1 MNSNEFYKKLNEKI
15 STLDK
20 EQLESFINNIIRK
33 IPESKYIEVLD
44 ILGEKAEI
52 SEENYINKINT
63 YKEKFKQI
71 DGAELTFYLSSDES
85 DGYDYWNSNWTVEYY
100 DSDNVGDI
108 VDEAIDLVSELTNKK
123 LYKLAKELMNPIIF
137 TNYQAYEEDSGDFY
151 ELDLSDLKSE
161 KLITSDITEFLEY
174 AIYVTYQTSDEGE
187 RAINIHNY
195 FKISD
200 FKEIKVEDSFKL
212 GLEALKNMD
221 AFWDSWINLLIS
233 VPGETEYRL
242 LKEALEYNSFSN
254 YDKYVK
260 GFAKS
265 HPRIYLDLFDFLNAN
280 NRQKEIIDVGNIAIS
295 EVDDKY
301 IIKSDIA
308 LYLAN
313 LDSQNKEKYF
323 IMAFISNSN
332 VPNLLRIINNGY
344 FKKYEDVIKNA
355 LVVDKEYSTK
365 FRFIK
370 NEELTE
376 NGIYRTLY
384 IILNFFIGNFEPFF
398 DECYS
403 VKNPLG
409 WSGSF
414 IQEAVN
420 LLLLY
425 FNKNTDSKVYNSII
439 HSTFFELGFGKYPE
453 LSNDDYTK
461 IFLKWKEN
469 FKIPNTDE
477 NIKWLKTTIENRANE
492 IVGNS
497 HRGSY
502 FKAAILVVAL
512 GEVLESNNIQSK
524 EEFVNSYHT
533 RYVRHR
539 AFRSELDKYTKK
551 ITN

>member
-20 EQLESFINNIIRK
+20 EQLESFIINIIRK

-52 SEENYINKINT
+52 SEENYISKINT

-71 DGAELTFYLSSDES
+71 DVAELTFYISSCENE
-85 DGYDYWNSNWTVEYY
+85 YYNYWDSNWTIEYY
-100 DSDNVGDI
+100 DSDNVGNI
-108 VDEAIDLVSELTNKK
+108 VDEAIDLAIELTNKK
-123 LYKLAKELMNPIIF
+123 LYKLAKELMDTIIF
-137 TNYQAYEEDSGDFY
+137 TNYRAYEEDSGDFY
-151 ELDLSDLKSE
+151 ELNLRDLKSE
-161 KLITSDITEFLEY
+161 KLITADITEFLQY
-174 AIYVTYQTSDEGE
+174 AIYATYQASNENE
-187 RAINIHNY
+187 RAINIYNY

-212 GLEALKNMD
+212 GLEVLKNMD
-221 AFWDSWINLLIS
+221 AFWDSWINLLITE
-233 VPGETEYRL
+233 PGETEYRL
-242 LKEALEYNSFSN
+242 LKEALEYNNFNN

-265 HPRIYLDLFDFLNAN
+265 HPRIYLDLFDFLNAFD
-280 NRQKEIIDVGNIAIS
+280 RQKEIIEVGNIAIS

-313 LDSQNKEKYF
+313 YDIQNKEKYF
-323 IMAFISNSN
+323 VMAFISNSN

-355 LVVDKEYSTK
+355 LVIDEEYDSK
-365 FRFIK
+365 YRFIK
-370 NEELTE
+370 NNELIE
-376 NGIYRTLY
+376 NGINRFLY
-384 IILNFFIGNFEPFF
+384 IILNFFIGNFNLFF
-398 DECYS
+398 DECYN

-414 IQEAVN
+414 IQDAVN

-425 FNKNTDSKVYNSII
+425 FNENTDSKVYNSII
-439 HSTFFELGFGKYPE
+439 HSTFFELGFGKYSE
-453 LSNDDYTK
+453 ISDDDYTK

-469 FKIPNTDE
+469 FKIPNADE
-477 NIKWLKTTIENRANE
+477 NIRWLKTTIENRANE
-492 IVGNS
+492 IVGNN

-502 FKAAILVVAL
+502 FKAAILIVAL

-524 EEFVNSYHT
+524 DDFINGYHT
-533 RYVRHR
+533 KYVRHR
-539 AFRSELDKYTKK
+539 AFRSELDKYTE
-551 ITN
+551 INN